1 MRVSEQPEPNWESD
15 VEMEAR
21 LSGDICEFTQHVVK
35 ACALDS
41 ASIFLCDRMGD
52 KPQLSYLY
60 HTGISEEVK
69 HIYHSNAV
77 FHDDPFTDPRLQ
89 ERPDRVDDDGV
100 LAGSDTRVG
109 NIAQVSGRYWQFMY
123 HYGIDVVG
131 ASTRRL
137 MPGVY
142 STIGFHRK
150 RATKH
155 RGSVPM
161 AQLDQLAPRLQ
172 DMVASHMLRDLL
184 DRANGL
190 STFRSSYFRRTD
202 AASATPLSKREQEVT
217 DLVCEGKL
225 NKEIA
230 FITGLSE
237 YTVENHLRRIYAKLS
252 IHNRS
257 SLVALMRR

>member
-1 MRVSEQPEPNWESD
+1 MRVSEQSEPNWESD

-131 ASTRRL
+131 SSTLRL
-137 MPGVY
+137 IQGV
-142 STIGFHRK
+142 
-150 RATKH
+150 
-155 RGSVPM
+155 
-161 AQLDQLAPRLQ
+161 
-172 DMVASHMLRDLL
+172 
-184 DRANGL
+184 
-190 STFRSSYFRRTD
+190 
-202 AASATPLSKREQEVT
+202 
-217 DLVCEGKL
+217 
-225 NKEIA
+225 
-230 FITGLSE
+230 
-237 YTVENHLRRIYAKLS
+237 
-252 IHNRS
+252 
-257 SLVALMRR
+257 